1 MKRFDEAL
9 DQIENLLTNLS
20 NRVKLIRRLK
30 AEGRMEACYV
40 QLLRLEDV
48 SERLTLLTRSL
59 PIVSGSRSA
68 PEDVEHL
75 IQDAVSVEIGYT
87 EEGWFCVRFPL
98 LLPKKES
105 GSNNYVRGFL
115 YPAMR
120 SFFTRR
126 VPVVHPQNVLI
137 YRHVY
142 DRSRPKRRMRDH
154 DNIEINMVSDI
165 VAMYVMPDDAPRYC
179 SHYYCSAAG
188 SRERTEVYVVPKAD
202 FPIWFAQE
210 NYFPEE
216 GVFLYENRPGS
227 TENHM

>member
-75 IQDAVSVEIGYT
+75 ITIIIADRQIT
-87 EEGWFCVRFPL
+87 FEEPSHGCP
-98 LLPKKES
+98 
-105 GSNNYVRGFL
+105 GI
-115 YPAMR
+115 
-120 SFFTRR
+120 
-126 VPVVHPQNVLI
+126 PV
-137 YRHVY
+137 
-142 DRSRPKRRMRDH
+142 
-154 DNIEINMVSDI
+154 
-165 VAMYVMPDDAPRYC
+165 
-179 SHYYCSAAG
+179 
-188 SRERTEVYVVPKAD
+188 
-202 FPIWFAQE
+202 
-210 NYFPEE
+210 
-216 GVFLYENRPGS
+216 
-227 TENHM
+227 